1 MKLKYRIKLSL
12 RAIFWG
18 FLITALIV
26 TSIPQSV
33 LADGDITLD
42 SETSL
47 NFYLNNI
54 YYYDPEGGLG
64 NICSPGGGTTD
75 NSVPNGGGGRY
86 EKLKNVV
93 RQYGEYAMQL
103 QKQYVSPWEVIFA
116 QMQMESQTGEDT
128 NPKAVSF
135 NVAKL
140 GYYNWLGITS
150 PRGNVGDTEPYIDAK
165 GRSWAMFTSVES
177 MMNAWAGPHL
187 LRNGRY
193 NEAFKYTDPD
203 NYSLDNFINT
213 MVPIYAPPEDNND
226 TVRYIELIK
235 TFINGPITE
244 VRQEMGWPT
253 SAEYAK
259 QENIPIGGAVGL
271 DGEITSD
278 SPTLAA
284 VCGPE
289 AGNLTSYVLAYAW
302 PEYHAPNFL
311 DMMPDYKEAVDR
323 RLQQGKYVGG
333 GSHPGI
339 DCGGFVT
346 TLLQDSGFDPE
357 YGGGG
362 SVPTQHSY
370 VKEQGWEIINDIS
383 QLQPGDVAFN
393 ADNSHTFVYVGNING
408 FGSVIASASY
418 SGRTNTNW
426 RAPMAGKEN
435 MNNVTWYHK
444 R

>member
-1 MKLKYRIKLSL
+1 MKLRHRIKLGFK
-12 RAIFWG
+12 AVFWG
-18 FLITALIV
+18 FLVTALVI

-42 SETSL
+42 DTTSL
-47 NFYLNNI
+47 NFYLNGI
-54 YYYDPEGGLG
+54 YYYDPDGGLG
-64 NICSPGGGTTD
+64 NICSPGGTFDG
-75 NSVPNGGGGRY
+75 SIPSGGGGSGY

-103 QKQYVSPWEVIFA
+103 QKQYGSPWELIFA
-116 QMQMESQTGEDT
+116 QMQKESQTGED
-128 NPKAVSF
+128 PVSIAAS
-135 NVAKL
+135 VGKL

-150 PRGNVGDTEPYIDAK
+150 PKGKIGDTEPYIDSN
-165 GRSWAMFTSVES
+165 GRAWAMFSSIES
-177 MMNAWAGPHL
+177 MMNAWAGPAV
-187 LRNGRY
+187 LRNGHY
-193 NEAFKYTDPD
+193 DSAFGYTDPS
-203 NYSLDNFINT
+203 NYSLDDFINT
-213 MVPIYAPPEDNND
+213 MIPIYAPPVEND
-226 TVRYIELIK
+226 TNLYIQQVKSL
-235 TFINGPITE
+235 INGPIAE

-259 QENIPIGGAVGL
+259 MESIPIGGAVGI
-271 DGEITSD
+271 DNKITDD
-278 SPTLAA
+278 SSILTAI
-284 VCGPE
+284 CGPE
-289 AGNLTSYVLAYAW
+289 AGNLTSYVVAYAW

-323 RLQQGKYVGG
+323 RIQEGKYVGG

-362 SVPTQHSY
+362 SVPIQHSY
-370 VKEQGWEIINDIS
+370 VKENGWRVIDDIS

-393 ADNSHTFVYVGNING
+393 AGDSHTFVYVGNING

-418 SGRTNTNW
+418 GGSSGNSW
-426 RAPMAGKEN
+426 RAPMAGKEK
-435 MNNVTWYHK
+435 MDNVTWYRK
-444 R
+444 N